1 MLDQHYCSSHYNSKD
16 QDPHE
21 QCLVLSVVTAIFK
34 CFPLLKVN
42 TKTCVF
48 KFRDNAYFTNL
59 LPSDDNVQKLL
70 YMMNTKKKCR

>member
-21 QCLVLSVVTAIFK
+21 QCLVLSVVTA
-34 CFPLLKVN
+34 LLKVN